1 MSSRAHRFL
10 DAYRQAFEAFDASAI
25 AELFLYPCHVTSD
38 TDKIEVAPISSREEW
53 LPQIERLIG
62 AYRAI
67 GVRSADARRI
77 EVVELTRL
85 LAHATVRSAV
95 VDEADETIYEFDAAY
110 TLAGDGDDV
119 RISALA
125 HNEVP
130 RLRAALERRRG

>member
-67 GVRSADARRI
+67 GVRSADARRV

-85 LAHATVRSAV
+85 LAHATVRWAV